1 MEKSELVKAKSS
13 ALSLLARREHTR
25 KELSTKLSKKF
36 DYQVVDETVLLLSQ
50 GGAVSDKRFAEMLVR
65 SRFNR
70 GFGPIYITKELRFKG
85 VDQEISKEC
94 LEVFDGR
101 WLGRAEELVQKKKSK
116 NLGLENDRASKNSD
130 EAMSDSKKLEDKL
143 MRFLV
148 GRGFPS
154 EVVFKLF

>member
-1 MEKSELVKAKSS
+1 MEKSDLVKAKSY

-36 DYQVVDETVLLLSQ
+36 DHQVVDETVLLLSQ
-50 GGAVSDKRFAEMLVR
+50 CGAVSDKRFAEMLVR

-94 LEVFDGR
+94 LEVFDDR

-116 NLGLENDRASKNSD
+116 NLGLENDGASRSSD
-130 EAMSDSKKLEDKL
+130 QAVSDSKKLEDKL